1 MAVELLRANVSFAV
15 GRRVYLVGT
24 IFTTTDPI
32 VVGRS
37 ELFSK
42 VEPTFPVAAPAAQ
55 AAEDAPVKRSYT
67 RKAKSTDGDDG

>member
-15 GRRVYLVGT
+15 GRRVYPVGT

-42 VEPTFPVAAPAAQ
+42 VEPTYPVSVPAVPV
-55 AAEDAPVKRSYT
+55 AEDAPVKRSYP
-67 RKAKSTDGDDG
+67 RKAKATDGDDD